1 MSAAPRR
8 SPRFLALLPGW
19 RERWIATLRGFGW
32 PVPVPRGRSPRLT
45 VTGEGASTTI
55 RSAGGPQQVRVR
67 LAPLSLRTFEAAMR
81 RLSGRASSAARLLAG
96 QLPEDVETAF
106 AGTKLGLLPRSAEEV
121 RQSCTCGEK
130 APCAHLLALHA
141 SLAARLASDPMLL
154 FELRGRGRQEV
165 LETVRRLRALSAPA
179 RSASAPGA
187 LSSRGEA
194 PAPLP
199 EAALER
205 PENFFKPLLPI
216 GTLGLSSA
224 SPEASDA
231 VLTRLGPPPFS
242 DPEAARLL
250 VDLHRAIGLGA
261 AERLAEWEWRRAGKS

>member
-1 MSAAPRR
+1 MSAALRR
-8 SPRFLALLPGW
+8 PARFLALLPGW

-32 PVPVPRGRSPRLT
+32 AVPVPRGRNPRLT

-55 RSAGGPQQVRVR
+55 RSAAGPRHARVR
-67 LAPLSLRTFEAAMR
+67 LAPLPSRTFEAAMR
-81 RLSGRASSAARLLAG
+81 RLSGRASCAARLLAG
-96 QLPEDVETAF
+96 QLPDDVEAAF
-106 AGTKLGLLPRSAEEV
+106 AGTRFGLLPRSADEV
-121 RQSCTCGEK
+121 CQSCTCGEA
-130 APCAHLLALHA
+130 APCSHLLALHA
-141 SLAARLASDPMLL
+141 SLAARLATDPMLL
-154 FELRGRGRQEV
+154 FELRGRSRYEV

-179 RSASAPGA
+179 RSATAPDISLA
-187 LSSRGEA
+187 REEA

-199 EAALER
+199 GAALER
-205 PENFFKPLLPI
+205 PESFFKPLLPI
-216 GTLGLSSA
+216 GTLGLASA
-224 SPEASDA
+224 PLEASDA